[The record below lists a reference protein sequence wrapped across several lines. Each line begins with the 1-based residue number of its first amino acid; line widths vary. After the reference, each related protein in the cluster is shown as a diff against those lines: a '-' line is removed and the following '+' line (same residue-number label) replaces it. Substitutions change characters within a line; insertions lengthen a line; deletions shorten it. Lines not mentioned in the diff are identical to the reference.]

1 MALILRMLE
10 ILHAEH
16 GKCAQSDKQRFL
28 YSVRNIWQRKR
39 KREKNVVSG
48 GEFLVK
54 RNGYDR
60 Q

>member
-1 MALILRMLE
+1 MLE

-16 GKCAQSDKQRFL
+16 GKCAQSDEQRFL
-28 YSVRNIWQRKR
+28 YGVQNIWERKR
-39 KREKNVVSG
+39 KRERNVVSG